1 MENKQL
7 ISSIYKILLLYEDVK
22 DVHSEIKE
30 EDYLA
35 YLSRIYIRFLGRGNS
50 EICDMIKGLIST
62 SMALTHKQ
70 IKSSVF
76 HMIELIERNES

>member
-22 DVHSEIKE
+22 DVRSEIKE

-35 YLSRIYIRFLGRGNS
+35 YLSRIYIRFLGRNNS
-50 EICDMIKGLIST
+50 EICDTIKGLITTGMS
-62 SMALTHKQ
+62 LTHKQ

-76 HMIELIERNES
+76 HMIEVIERNEG